1 MRSSYPRLG
10 LSAARSLSA
19 APGSIKS
26 IHTGSKL
33 CKNCKYF
40 LPNEKFQSSDPF
52 RLQLARCEENP
63 KVVEDEYYLV
73 TGASKHKVT
82 DYQFCSTARTFPSMC
97 GPEGLKYV
105 AKNKEQD
112 TY

>member
-1 MRSSYPRLG
+1 MISTYPRLFF
-10 LSAARSLSA
+10 LARSLRSPYA
-19 APGSIKS
+19 SIKS
-26 IHTGSKL
+26 IHTEPKL

-40 LPNEKFQSSDPF
+40 LPNEKFQLTDPL

-63 KVVEDEYYLV
+63 VVVEDKFYLV
-73 TGASKHKVT
+73 TGAPKHMVT
-82 DYQFCSTARTFPSMC
+82 DYQFCSTARTFTSMC

-112 TY
+112 IY